1 MFFKKTIEKIT
12 RKKYYLALL
21 EWHETSSRKKSCQNL
36 FKNVAKGLERFAIVV
51 EYNLFSIYVQH
62 WTCENWRKK
71 YNNYW
76 F

>member
-1 MFFKKTIEKIT
+1 MFFKAIVKIT

-62 WTCENWRKK
+62 WTCKIEEKK
-71 YNNYW
+71 YNGH
-76 F
+76 

>member
-1 MFFKKTIEKIT
+1 MSFLKQLWKFLE
-12 RKKYYLALL
+12 KKYYLALL

-62 WTCENWRKK
+62 WTC
-71 YNNYW
+71 
-76 F
+76 